1 MLEDCV
7 RELSEAR
14 IEMMKS
20 SSENPHRREMIFRR
34 MKDAYLALSKM
45 DIDEKFARS
54 LSDNYIFIR
63 HVCGQS
69 GWVAPVMS

>member
-20 SSENPHRREMIFRR
+20 SSENQPRREMIFRR

-54 LSDNYIFIR
+54 LSDNYIFTM

-69 GWVAPVMS
+69 GWVAPTMP